1 MKAAGNLCREIAIAR
16 NGLDEAT
23 DAAEQALR
31 QFEGPG
37 GFDAPMAAHIV
48 TATK

>member
-1 MKAAGNLCREIAIAR
+1 MGVEIEDYGPGAIDRVFEDFREAARE
-16 NGLDEAT
+16 
-23 DAAEQALR
+23 
-31 QFEGPG
+31 FEGHE